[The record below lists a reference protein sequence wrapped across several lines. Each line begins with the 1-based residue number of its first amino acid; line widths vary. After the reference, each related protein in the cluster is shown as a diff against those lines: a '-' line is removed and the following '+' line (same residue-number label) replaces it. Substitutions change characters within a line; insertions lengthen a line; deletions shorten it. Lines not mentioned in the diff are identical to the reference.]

1 MYEFQLRLHGRL
13 FLRVRLTLFQHWFR
27 QWPGAGQAT
36 SHCLNKWWLAYG
48 RIYASLGLNAFTH
61 CYSRRYL
68 RFDLHAHISCV
79 LLECIRLVANVCT
92 ARQNQNGGLRG
103 NQVLSR
109 PITCRS
115 PACRYAC
122 QNQRHYCEA
131 NESENWQ
138 EVIAFVTPKQQLTWY
153 QEHGLCWI
161 AFWYTCSILRD
172 NDISI
177 YLNMSVYG
185 PTELKIAGIGL
196 TVPPWHI
203 HKFHRHVLV
212 LVLIPLQL
220 WNRTVNNGKYIY

>member
-1 MYEFQLRLHGRL
+1 MRHSASMRLHTAIVEDIFVLTCMRI
-13 FLRVRLTLFQHWFR
+13 FLVFYWNVS
-27 QWPGAGQAT
+27 G
-36 SHCLNKWWLAYG
+36 WLRMSALPVK
-48 RIYASLGLNAFTH
+48 IKM
-61 CYSRRYL
+61 
-68 RFDLHAHISCV
+68 
-79 LLECIRLVANVCT
+79 
-92 ARQNQNGGLRG
+92 GGLRG